1 METTANGE
9 ICALPNQT
17 PYLTNA
23 HIIIRCSRHKKN
35 GAHNMCGH
43 KENGLRETKFYMR
56 PCPANKWSPDF
67 VGLAN
72 VVLCGGL
79 EVELMLCA
87 DNNFCSREVTM

>member
-1 METTANGE
+1 MVPTTCVD
-9 ICALPNQT
+9 I
-17 PYLTNA
+17 Y
-23 HIIIRCSRHKKN
+23 
-35 GAHNMCGH
+35 